1 MHMHTSSLDFNV
13 FYEKH
18 LPKSCLPSDFGGD
31 LASVDE
37 LHKESVA
44 ELMRHREY
52 FLAEELQRSDKKS
65 IDLKI
70 GEAEDKFKKLDFD

>member
-1 MHMHTSSLDFNV
+1 MHLHTSSLDFNE

-37 LHKESVA
+37 LHKESI
-44 ELMRHREY
+44 LDIMKHREY
-52 FLAEELQRSDKKS
+52 FLAEELQRNDGKS
-65 IDLKI
+65 INSKI
-70 GEAEDKFKKLDFD
+70 GETEAKFKKLDFD